1 MYKKLVYRNGF
12 RFFLS
17 LYLTSVLFLPGLIH
31 SCNASEFSKLNLKKM
46 KKEAADHTRNVKILA
61 LDKRGRWNWTIY
73 CTLFGLC
80 LVLSRPCI
88 DPINKN
94 HAVRGERGVPRRT
107 REESKP
113 KKNTTKETGGG
124 EKPYELGTRIRE
136 SDQQYPSI

>member
-1 MYKKLVYRNGF
+1 
-12 RFFLS
+12 
-17 LYLTSVLFLPGLIH
+17 
-31 SCNASEFSKLNLKKM
+31 M

-136 SDQQYPSI
+136 SDQQYPSNIYERKNMANWRRREKTN